1 VLLHALAK
9 HWWLLLLR
17 GICAILFGVLT
28 FVWPGITLLTLVLL
42 YGAYALADG
51 VLALVEAVMG
61 GAPAPRWWLA
71 LVGVLG
77 IAVGILTFAW
87 PGITALVLLLFIA
100 GWAIATGILQIVG
113 AIRLRKE
120 IDNEWLLIAS
130 GALSVIFGLI
140 LVAQPGTGALALL
153 YVIGIYAIL
162 YGIRSPRLLVR
173 SIKREIC
180 QSIISHTG
188 RKHADF
194 GVQASHFIAFGE
206 ALIWGLQQQFGPA
219 FTPEMQQAWI
229 MLYDA
234 IQEK

>member
-1 VLLHALAK
+1 MAHVASPPVPGLMLHALAK
-9 HWWLLLLR
+9 HWWVLLLR

-51 VLALVEAVMG
+51 VLALAEAVMG

-71 LVGVLG
+71 LVGLLG

-100 GWAIATGILQIVG
+100 GWAIATGVLQIVG

-130 GALSVIFGLI
+130 GVLSVIFGLI
-140 LVAQPGTGALALL
+140 LV
-153 YVIGIYAIL
+153 
-162 YGIRSPRLLVR
+162 RSPRPVR
-173 SIKREIC
+173 WRCSTSSASTRSSTAFSRSGC
-180 QSIISHTG
+180 RCACVDTQRARST
-188 RKHADF
+188 RKHRARMHLTE
-194 GVQASHFIAFGE
+194 S
-206 ALIWGLQQQFGPA
+206 GPCP
-219 FTPEMQQAWI
+219 FDLTSLWRSGS
-229 MLYDA
+229 
-234 IQEK
+234 